1 MVIIRGVKTMDR
13 YGKKVT
19 PDPIFAHGK
28 TEMPYRYMFLNKE
41 FDQSMTL
48 SDIPVESKH
57 RNLDL
62 RQVALDSRDVYEQLK
77 AWRSDLGNIQNAKLR
92 ARKNL
97 YQEYLRERP
106 EKTVEDIEEI
116 PENIVVES

>member
-1 MVIIRGVKTMDR
+1 
-13 YGKKVT
+13 
-19 PDPIFAHGK
+19 
-28 TEMPYRYMFLNKE
+28 MPYRYMFLNKE

-92 ARKNL
+92 ARKIFI
-97 YQEYLRERP
+97 R
-106 EKTVEDIEEI
+106 
-116 PENIVVES
+116 NI